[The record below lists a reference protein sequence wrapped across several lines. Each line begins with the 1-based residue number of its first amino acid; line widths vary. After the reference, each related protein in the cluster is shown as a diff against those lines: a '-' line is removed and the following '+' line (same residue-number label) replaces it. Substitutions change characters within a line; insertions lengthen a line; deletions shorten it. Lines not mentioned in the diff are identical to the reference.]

1 MSANYSVSEGE
12 TLHVCAQLLTD
23 IAIERSLVLPVS
35 HQPGSSGGG
44 EGGRGEGG
52 REGSIVPNIS
62 VWETFSYFF
71 SSYM

>member
-35 HQPGSSGGG
+35 HQPGSTGGG
-44 EGGRGEGG
+44 EGGRG
-52 REGSIVPNIS
+52 
-62 VWETFSYFF
+62 
-71 SSYM
+71 